1 MRARIFLLIAAL
13 LLMSALAFAKGKA
26 EAKEAFNR
34 ALQYYNLSDFKSALQ
49 GFKEAYLDYPD
60 PSFLFNIGQCQ
71 RQLGDKPAA
80 LLSYKAYL
88 REAPAPP
95 NRAEVATLVHNLE
108 QRIHDDEIARQAR
121 PESAQVAPAT
131 PTTAVPTP
139 VVTAPAASLTA
150 TRAPSPADKPVYKK
164 WWLWT
169 TVAVVVVGAG
179 VGLGV
184 GLGLSSA
191 THFPSA
197 SSTDGS
203 IRF

>member
-1 MRARIFLLIAAL
+1 MRARISLLIVAL
-13 LLMSALAFAKGKA
+13 LIMSAPASAKGKL
-26 EAKEAFNR
+26 EAKEAFKR

-71 RQLGDKPAA
+71 RQLGDKSEA

-88 REAPAPP
+88 REAKAAP
-95 NRAEVATLVHNLE
+95 NRAEVATLVQNLE
-108 QRIHDDEIARQAR
+108 QSIRDDEAARKAQA
-121 PESAQVAPAT
+121 EAALHPA
-131 PTTAVPTP
+131 PTTAPEPTP

-150 TRAPSPADKPVYKK
+150 TPAPTPADKPVYKK

-169 TVAVVVVGAG
+169 TVAVVVGVG

-184 GLGLSSA
+184 GLGLSS
-191 THFPSA
+191 THYPSA
-197 SSTDGS
+197 SPSDGT